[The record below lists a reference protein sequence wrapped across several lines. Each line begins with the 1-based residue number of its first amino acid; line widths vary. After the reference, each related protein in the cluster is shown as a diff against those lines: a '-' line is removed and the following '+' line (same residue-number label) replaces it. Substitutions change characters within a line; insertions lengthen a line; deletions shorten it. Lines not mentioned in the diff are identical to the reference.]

1 MKRLVLTLAIA
12 LISSFAFA
20 QNIQVQN
27 AFNFQK
33 TAKQYIEQA
42 DAFKVQNKIEKAD
55 KQMTN
60 AKLALQKAKDAIDA
74 ASTHEATMNQ
84 AKTWHYYAVVY
95 YYIGAYPE
103 FASIDIEA
111 NAKVLSAVEKIRQ
124 LDPDYYVQMGQE
136 LSSYVR
142 NIGNGFYQLGVDSFN
157 NGNYEDAC
165 TNFQK
170 AVSASQKIGLVD
182 DAAMQNLALC
192 YTKTE
197 KFNEAAQ
204 VYEQLISNGIDEA
217 NIYSGL
223 INAYREAGNGEK
235 SVEFINI
242 AREKYPEDAQLVN
255 DMINTYL
262 TLHRE
267 SEIINQILEMAEKYP
282 EQPVYY
288 FILGTI
294 YGNEESELFSIE
306 NALVCYDN
314 VIKIDANYVDAYI
327 NAGSILIDQ
336 AADKYNEAN
345 DLPIDK
351 VAEYKKMMEEG
362 KAFDEKALPY
372 VVKAYELSPEPAIKQ
387 ALKMC
392 YVRLKM
398 ADKAAELN

>member
-12 LISSFAFA
+12 LMSSFAFA

-55 KQMTN
+55 KQMAN
-60 AKLALQKAKDAIDA
+60 AKLALQKAKDAIDV
-74 ASTHEATMNQ
+74 ASTNEATMNQ

-103 FASIDIEA
+103 FASIDMEA

-157 NGNYEDAC
+157 NGNYEDAS
-165 TNFQK
+165 TNFHK
-170 AVSASQKIGLVD
+170 AVFASQKIGLVD

-192 YTKTE
+192 YTKTG

-235 SVEFINI
+235 SVEFITI
-242 AREKYPEDAQLVN
+242 AREKYPEDTQLVN

-294 YGNEESELFSIE
+294 YGNEESDLFNVD
-306 NALVCYDN
+306 NAIVCYDN

>member
-12 LISSFAFA
+12 LMSSFAFA

-55 KQMTN
+55 KQMAN

-74 ASTHEATMNQ
+74 ASIHEATMNQ

-103 FASIDIEA
+103 FASIDMEA
-111 NAKVLSAVEKIRQ
+111 NAKVLNAVEKIMQ
-124 LDPDYYVQMGQE
+124 LDPEYYVQMSQE

-165 TNFQK
+165 VNFQK

-192 YTKTE
+192 YTKTG

-204 VYEQLISNGIDEA
+204 VYEQLISSGIDDA

-242 AREKYPEDAQLVN
+242 ARGKYPEDAQLVN

-282 EQPVYY
+282 TQPVYY

-294 YGNEESELFSIE
+294 YGNEESELFSVE

-362 KAFDEKALPY
+362 KVFDEQALPY

>member
-12 LISSFAFA
+12 LMSSFAFA
-20 QNIQVQN
+20 QNIQIQN

-55 KQMTN
+55 KQMAN

-74 ASTHEATMNQ
+74 ASIHEATMNQ

-103 FASIDIEA
+103 FASIDMEA
-111 NAKVLSAVEKIRQ
+111 NAKVLNAVEKIMQ
-124 LDPDYYVQMGQE
+124 LDPEYYVQMSQE

-165 TNFQK
+165 VNFQK

-192 YTKTE
+192 YTKTG

-204 VYEQLISNGIDEA
+204 VYEQLISSGIDDA

-242 AREKYPEDAQLVN
+242 ARGKYPEDAQLVN

-282 EQPVYY
+282 TQPVYY

-294 YGNEESELFSIE
+294 YGNEESELFSVE

-362 KAFDEKALPY
+362 KVFDEQALPY

>member
-12 LISSFAFA
+12 LMSSIAFA

-55 KQMTN
+55 KQMAN

-74 ASTHEATMNQ
+74 ASIHEATMNQ

-103 FASIDIEA
+103 FASIDMEA
-111 NAKVLSAVEKIRQ
+111 NAKVLNAVEKIMQ
-124 LDPDYYVQMGQE
+124 LDPEYYVQMSQE

-165 TNFQK
+165 VNFQK

-192 YTKTE
+192 YTKTG

-204 VYEQLISNGIDEA
+204 VYEQLISSGIDDA

-242 AREKYPEDAQLVN
+242 ARGKYPEDAQLVN

-282 EQPVYY
+282 TQPVYY

-294 YGNEESELFSIE
+294 YGNEESELFSVE

>member
-12 LISSFAFA
+12 LMSSIAFA

-55 KQMTN
+55 KQMAN

-74 ASTHEATMNQ
+74 ASIHEATMNQ

-103 FASIDIEA
+103 FASIDMEA
-111 NAKVLSAVEKIRQ
+111 NAKVLNAVEKIMQ
-124 LDPDYYVQMGQE
+124 LDPEYYVQMSQE

-165 TNFQK
+165 VNFQK

-192 YTKTE
+192 YTKTG

-204 VYEQLISNGIDEA
+204 VYEQLISSGIDDA

-242 AREKYPEDAQLVN
+242 ARGKYPEDAQLVN

-282 EQPVYY
+282 TQPVYY

-294 YGNEESELFSIE
+294 YGNEESELFSVE

-362 KAFDEKALPY
+362 KVFDEQALPY

>member
-12 LISSFAFA
+12 LMSSFAFA

-55 KQMTN
+55 KQMAN

-74 ASTHEATMNQ
+74 ASIHEATMNQ

-103 FASIDIEA
+103 FASIDMEA
-111 NAKVLSAVEKIRQ
+111 NAKVLNAVEKIMQ
-124 LDPDYYVQMGQE
+124 LDPEYYVQMSQE

-165 TNFQK
+165 VNFQK
-170 AVSASQKIGLVD
+170 AVFASQKIGLVD

-192 YTKTE
+192 YTKTG

-204 VYEQLISNGIDEA
+204 VYEQLISSGIDDA

-242 AREKYPEDAQLVN
+242 ARGKYPEDAQLVN

-282 EQPVYY
+282 TQPVYY

-294 YGNEESELFSIE
+294 YGNEESELFSVE

-362 KAFDEKALPY
+362 KAFDEQALPY

>member
-12 LISSFAFA
+12 LMSSIAFA

-55 KQMTN
+55 KQMAN

-74 ASTHEATMNQ
+74 ASIHEATMNQ

-103 FASIDIEA
+103 FASIDMEA
-111 NAKVLSAVEKIRQ
+111 NAKVLNAVEKIMQ
-124 LDPDYYVQMGQE
+124 LDPEYYVQMSQE

-165 TNFQK
+165 VNFQK

-192 YTKTE
+192 YTKTG

-204 VYEQLISNGIDEA
+204 VYEQLISSGIDDA

-242 AREKYPEDAQLVN
+242 ARGIYPEDAQLVN

-282 EQPVYY
+282 TQPVYY

-294 YGNEESELFSIE
+294 YGNEESELFSVE

-362 KAFDEKALPY
+362 KAFDEQALPY

>member
-1 MKRLVLTLAIA
+1 MKRLVLTLAVA
-12 LISSFAFA
+12 LMSSFAFA
-20 QNIQVQN
+20 QNVQVQN
-27 AFNFQK
+27 AFNNQK
-33 TAKQYIEQA
+33 AAKQYIEQA
-42 DAFKVQNKIEKAD
+42 DAYKVQNKTEKAA
-55 KQMTN
+55 KQMEN
-60 AKLALQKAKDAIDA
+60 AKMMMQKAKDAIDA
-74 ASTHEATMNQ
+74 ASNHESTINQ

-95 YYIGAYPE
+95 YYISAYPE
-103 FASIDIEA
+103 FASIDMEA
-111 NAKVLSAVEKIRQ
+111 NMKVLSAVEKIMQ
-124 LDPDYYVQMGQE
+124 LDPEYYVQMGQE

-165 TNFQK
+165 MNFQK
-170 AVSASQKIGLVD
+170 AVNASQKIGLVD
-182 DAAMQNLALC
+182 DAAMSNLGLC
-192 YTKTE
+192 YTKIE
-197 KFNEAAQ
+197 KYNEAAQ
-204 VYEQLISNGIDEA
+204 IYEQLIDNGVDEA

-223 INAYREAGNGEK
+223 INSYREAGNGEK
-235 SVEFINI
+235 SIEIINI

-267 SEIINQILEMAEKYP
+267 SEIINQIFEMADKNP
-282 EQPVYY
+282 TQPVYY

-294 YGNEESELFSIE
+294 YGNSESDLFNVD
-306 NALVCYDN
+306 NAIVCYDN
-314 VIKIDANYVDAYI
+314 VIKIDPNYVDAYI

-336 AADKYNEAN
+336 AADKYNAAN
-345 DLPIDK
+345 DLPIEK
-351 VAEYKKMMEEG
+351 TAEYKSMMEEG
-362 KAFDEKALPY
+362 KAFDERALPY

>member
-12 LISSFAFA
+12 LMSSFAFA

-55 KQMTN
+55 KQMAN

-74 ASTHEATMNQ
+74 ASIHEATMNQ

-124 LDPDYYVQMGQE
+124 LDPEYYVQMGQE

-170 AVSASQKIGLVD
+170 AVFASQKIGLVD

-217 NIYSGL
+217 DIYSGL

-235 SVEFINI
+235 SVEFITI

-282 EQPVYY
+282 DQPVYY

-294 YGNEESELFSIE
+294 YGNEESDLFSVE

-336 AADKYNEAN
+336 AADKYNAAN
-345 DLPIDK
+345 DLPIEK
-351 VAEYKKMMEEG
+351 VAEYKSMMEEG
-362 KAFDEKALPY
+362 KAFDERALPY

>member
-12 LISSFAFA
+12 LMSSFAFA

-55 KQMTN
+55 KQMAN

-74 ASTHEATMNQ
+74 ASIHEATMNQ

-124 LDPDYYVQMGQE
+124 LDPEYYVQMGQE

-170 AVSASQKIGLVD
+170 AVFASQKIGLVD

-204 VYEQLISNGIDEA
+204 VYEQLISNGMDEA

-235 SVEFINI
+235 SVEFITI

-282 EQPVYY
+282 DQPVYY

-294 YGNEESELFSIE
+294 YGNEESDLFSIE

-336 AADKYNEAN
+336 AADKYNAAN
-345 DLPIDK
+345 DLPIEK
-351 VAEYKKMMEEG
+351 VAEYKSMMEEG
-362 KAFDEKALPY
+362 KAFDERALPY